1 MRNNPFAILFV
12 IPATFAFGLGV
23 MVMPLPETLAP
34 WRPEWLA
41 MTVLYWN
48 MALPR
53 RVGVGTAWLAGL
65 LLDVA
70 RGALLGQHALA
81 LALIAWIAIRL
92 HQRIRVFPVWQQAIS
107 VGGLL
112 SLYLL
117 LILWVDGI
125 TGQAPGTGLHW
136 APLVT
141 SALCWPLVFVL
152 LRGVRRRWC
161 PHLA

>member
-1 MRNNPFAILFV
+1 MPSPAAPLLA
-12 IPATFAFGLGV
+12 IPATLILALGL
-23 MVMPLPETLAP
+23 MIMPLPEWLSP

-41 MTVLYWN
+41 MAVLYWN

-53 RVGVGTAWLAGL
+53 RVGVGTAWIAGL

-92 HQRIRVFPVWQQAIS
+92 HQQVRFAPLWQQAIT
-107 VGGLL
+107 VGGMLA
-112 SLYLL
+112 LYLL
-117 LILWVDGI
+117 VILWVDGI
-125 TGQAPGTGLHW
+125 TGHEPGTWHYW
-136 APLVT
+136 APLLT
-141 SALCWPLVFVL
+141 SIPCWPLVFVL